1 MKRFKLWYRCGVV
14 LLSVLVAL
22 AIAAVILTVL
32 GANVLDTFRVIFVYP
47 FSSIKNISGVINI
60 MIPLSLV
67 GIGICIAYRSGI
79 VNIGGEGQM
88 IMGLTL
94 ALVVALN
101 VGEMPRA
108 LAIPLVLLSGMIGG
122 GVWGA
127 IPGILKTRFQ
137 VSELLSTVM
146 LNYIASQFYS
156 YCLRVPMLDPS
167 VAGGSGDPQT
177 VRLSESLWLSRMNQ
191 LVPSLDKNMRFHSG
205 ILIAIV
211 LALIV
216 FLFMW
221 KTPAGFKMRA
231 AGASERAARY
241 GGINVKNYVVL
252 AILLSGACCGL
263 AGTVEVLG
271 VHHRGLGNVS
281 GGYGFS
287 GIVVALFGGLHPL
300 GVLPAAFFFAV
311 ISYGCNSLQINKIP
325 LPGNTID
332 VLMGL
337 VILVIVSAQMIISNK
352 YIMYRAERW
361 VRAHLLRAG
370 KERA

>member
-1 MKRFKLWYRCGVV
+1 MKRFKLWYTGGII
-14 LLSVLVAL
+14 LISAALTL
-22 AIAAVILTVL
+22 AIAAMILAVL
-32 GANVLDTFRVIFVYP
+32 GANVLDTFRVIFIYP
-47 FSSIKNISGVINI
+47 FTSIKNLSGVINI

-67 GIGICIAYRSGI
+67 GVGICVAYRSGI

-88 IMGLTL
+88 IMGLTAAL
-94 ALVVALN
+94 AVALQ
-101 VGEMPRA
+101 VGSLPRW
-108 LAIPLVLLSGMIGG
+108 LGLPLVLLAGMVGG
-122 GVWGA
+122 GLWGA
-127 IPGILKTRFQ
+127 IPGVLKTRFQ

-177 VRLSESLWLSRMNQ
+177 VRLANSLWLSRINQ
-191 LVPSLDKNMRFHSG
+191 LIPSLPKNMRFHTG
-205 ILIAIV
+205 ILIAVV
-211 LALIV
+211 LAIV
-216 FLFMW
+216 VFIFMW
-221 KTPAGFKMRA
+221 KTPAGFRMRA
-231 AGASERAARY
+231 AGASDRAARY
-241 GGINVKNYVVL
+241 GGINVKKYVVL

-263 AGTVEVLG
+263 AGTVEILG

-311 ISYGCNSLQINKIP
+311 ISYGCSSLQIQKIA

-337 VILVIVSAQMIISNK
+337 VILVIVSAKLVISNK
-352 YIMYRAERW
+352 YIMDRTARW
-361 VRAHLLRAG
+361 LRSRFGLVG